1 MEKIKLIFLTGAIWN
16 LAVAVL
22 FFIVSVVAP
31 SAFVDLGF
39 LIPNTMVWFHSF
51 LGFVGLFGVAF
62 YIAYK
67 DPSARRG
74 IALLG
79 VFEKF
84 LIPGT
89 LIAYFFDGGMGA
101 IILGLCA
108 VDIAYG
114 IMFIWIL
121 RQSPTSA

>member
-1 MEKIKLIFLTGAIWN
+1 MEKIKLIFLTGAVWN
-16 LAVAVL
+16 VAVSVL

-31 SAFVDLGF
+31 SAFTALGF
-39 LIPNTMVWFHSF
+39 TIPNMMVWFHSF
-51 LGFVGLFGVAF
+51 LGFVGLIGVAF
-62 YIAYK
+62 FIAYK
-67 DPSARRG
+67 EPSARRG

-79 VFEKF
+79 VCEKF

-89 LIAYFFDGGMGA
+89 LIAYFFVGGMGA

-121 RQSPTSA
+121 RHAPRT

>member
-1 MEKIKLIFLTGAIWN
+1 MEKVKLIFLTGALWN
-16 LAVAVL
+16 VAVSVL
-22 FFIVSVVAP
+22 FFILSVVAP
-31 SAFVDLGF
+31 SAFTDLGF
-39 LIPNTMVWFHSF
+39 TIPNTMVYFHSF

-62 YIAYK
+62 FIAYS

-89 LIAYFFDGGMGA
+89 LIAYFFAGGMGA

-108 VDIAYG
+108 VDIVYG
-114 IMFIWIL
+114 ILFLWIY
-121 RQSPTSA
+121 RHVPAA